1 MFRSCEE
8 RNFCRAKGKYCMS
21 LIGQLHWLLE
31 SSTGSF
37 TALLF
42 HDGHCWFLIPYSPQ
56 SDFTR
61 SSPLLTFKP
70 PSLISKKKS
79 SVNQGHITFYPLYEK
94 STSVAAVP
102 TLWNLGGHIFHPEV
116 LLGSS
121 KPKFNGELWRT

>member
-1 MFRSCEE
+1 
-8 RNFCRAKGKYCMS
+8 MS

-31 SSTGSF
+31 SRTGSF

-56 SDFTR
+56 SISQFF
-61 SSPLLTFKP
+61 SSPYIKTSLLNQQKE
-70 PSLISKKKS
+70 S

-94 STSVAAVP
+94 HTFFAAVP
-102 TLWNLGGHIFHPEV
+102 TFWNLGGHIFHPEV